1 MDIKIFG
8 AWDFYHW
15 GKGWDSV
22 EQARN
27 WDLFW
32 KSFNETHPASRWRY
46 LEIGDGVA
54 QEHLLVC
61 GQCVVWLH
69 PMNYTAYY
77 HGSGEVVWLYPMNYT
92 AYYYGSGVS
101 VQAMENGKWVT
112 RRGYLLVELEE
123 ICKEVAKVCNGTY
136 THKETEVEIINKE

>member
-22 EQARN
+22 EQARD

-46 LEIGDGVA
+46 IEIGDGVA

-61 GQCVVWLH
+61 GQCVVWLR
-69 PMNYTAYY
+69 PIYY
-77 HGSGEVVWLYPMNYT
+77 HGSGE
-92 AYYYGSGVS
+92 S

-112 RRGYLLVELEE
+112 RREYLLEELEE